1 MRVVADL
8 SQYRGGTNFSEAL
21 AGTSNRVLE
30 LMDHGV
36 FRSPEL
42 MLVTDG
48 DARVPELSVLKGVMM
63 HAVQV
68 GVDNVEKLAELAN
81 ASGGIARHVA
91 FGNV

>member
-1 MRVVADL
+1 
-8 SQYRGGTNFSEAL
+8 
-21 AGTSNRVLE
+21 
-30 LMDHGV
+30 MDHGV

-48 DARVPELSVLKGVMM
+48 DARVPELSVLKGVTM

-68 GVDNVEKLAELAN
+68 GVDNIEKLAELAS